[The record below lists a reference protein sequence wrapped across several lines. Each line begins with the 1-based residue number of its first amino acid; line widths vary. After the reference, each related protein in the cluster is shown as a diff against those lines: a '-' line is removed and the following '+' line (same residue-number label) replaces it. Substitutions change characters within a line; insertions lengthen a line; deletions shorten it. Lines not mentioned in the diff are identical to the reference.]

1 MSEYIDKFREKGFN
15 PFQIREIEEGLKNGL
30 TTSQVE
36 LYAKDVYDNMQMQEI
51 RLGLEHGLTEQQM
64 SVFLNPSIGYEEMR
78 YSRIQVED
86 LNVINENANAELLKK
101 KVSIGAR
108 IILTLALLTVV
119 CVGGYVGRNYIA
131 AAFQEIDLELTDSKI
146 TLNYGETFKPMNYVK
161 TYTKE
166 DGVDLTLP
174 QTIDTNEIG
183 TQTVIYKLNNLVKSV
198 SKELVITIVDSDA
211 PTITLNKKEVTLTRG
226 EDTFSC
232 KAYLSSGYDK
242 VDGDITDNVTC
253 KSKDTDDGKVSEKKD
268 EQTIIYSV
276 TDNAGNEGTATLKL
290 KYVDPEPEPTP
301 IIIYQNNTSTSN
313 STSNRNTTTSSSN
326 ETNSSSGNSS
336 GSTYVA
342 PQQSHGTEYYMFS
355 DGYDFDSAYGACV
368 ASMNSHGSGS
378 CTPLTGDDGNYTG
391 YRLDY

>member
-1 MSEYIDKFREKGFN
+1 MSDYIDEYREKGFN
-15 PFQIREIEEGLKNGL
+15 PFQLREIEEGLKNGL

-51 RLGLEHGLTEQQM
+51 RLGLEHGLTERQM

-86 LNVINENANAELLKK
+86 LNVINENANADLLKK

-108 IILTLALLTVV
+108 VVIVLALLVV
-119 CVGGYVGRNYIA
+119 VGIGGYVGRNYIQS
-131 AAFQEIDLELTDSKI
+131 AFQDIDLELTDSEI

-161 TYTKE
+161 AYTKE
-166 DGVDLTLP
+166 DGVELILP
-174 QTIDTNEIG
+174 SSVDTNEVG

-198 SKELVITIVDSDA
+198 SKELKINVVDSDA

-232 KAYLSSGYDK
+232 KAYLSSANDT
-242 VDGDITDNVTC
+242 VDGDLTDEVTC
-253 KSKDTDDGKVSEKKD
+253 KSKDTDEGKVDEKKD
-268 EQTIIYSV
+268 KQTIIYSV
-276 TDNAGNEGTATLKL
+276 TDKTGNEGSATLTL

-301 IIIYQNNTSTSN
+301 IIIYQNTNN
-313 STSNRNTTTSSSN
+313 NTSNRSSS
-326 ETNSSSGNSS
+326 TSSGNNSS
-336 GSTYVA
+336 GSGTNSGGSTYVA

-355 DGYDFDSAYGACV
+355 DGYDFDTAYGACV
-368 ASMNSHGSGS
+368 ASMNSHGNGS

>member
-1 MSEYIDKFREKGFN
+1 MSDYIDEYREKGFN
-15 PFQIREIEEGLKNGL
+15 PFQLREIEEGLKNGL

-51 RLGLEHGLTEQQM
+51 RLGLEHGLTEKQM
-64 SVFLNPSIGYEEMR
+64 SVFLNPAIGYEEMR

-86 LNVINENANAELLKK
+86 LNVINENANADLLKK

-108 IILTLALLTVV
+108 IVIVLALLLVV
-119 CVGGYVGRNYIA
+119 GVGGYVGRNYIQS
-131 AAFQEIDLELTDSKI
+131 AFQDIDLELTDSEI

-161 TYTKE
+161 SYTKE
-166 DGVDLTLP
+166 DGVELTLP
-174 QTIDTNEIG
+174 ESIKTDEVG

-198 SKELVITIVDSDA
+198 SKELVINIIDADA
-211 PTITLNKKEVTLTRG
+211 PTITLNKKEVTLTRT

-232 KAYLSSGYDK
+232 KAYLSSASDT
-242 VDGDITDNVTC
+242 VDGDLTDEVTC
-253 KSKDTDDGKVSEKKD
+253 KSKDTDDGKVDEKKD
-268 EQTIIYSV
+268 KQTIIYSV
-276 TDNAGNEGTATLKL
+276 TDNAGNEGTATLTL
-290 KYVDPEPEPTP
+290 KFVEPEPEPTP
-301 IIIYQNNTSTSN
+301 IIIYQNTTTNNNTSRNN
-313 STSNRNTTTSSSN
+313 SSSSSSGSSSN
-326 ETNSSSGNSS
+326 SGGGNG

-368 ASMNSHGSGS
+368 SSMNSHGTGS